1 MEMKTK
7 YLIQISILLVAI
19 IISSCSTNSRK
30 PNNSEKSH
38 VSKSEKLNYKIIT
51 SDIDNFWVAYDSL
64 QNTTDSISTIQRLYI
79 DKASDGLLEFLK
91 VRPRFTSKAY
101 VEAIVKYPK
110 FWKSVRQSTLNIEKN
125 ALRIKSAFM
134 EIKKIYPEFEIPD
147 ICFAISPVSAG
158 GTTAQDNKMLLIG
171 TEIVAADSSVDI
183 SEFNNILKDI
193 LGTLNVPLYIIHE
206 AIHTSQNPMCEPSIL
221 TETLMEG
228 SAEFI
233 SHFILKKEFRTK
245 KYEYGYE
252 NECDLWGKIK
262 VDIEN
267 DTNYDKWF
275 GSYSNNKHP
284 DMGYF
289 IGYRI
294 IEAYY
299 EQADNKEQALVDII
313 KLTHPGEI
321 LNKSNYDGNCNN

>member
-1 MEMKTK
+1 MKTK
-7 YLIQISILLVAI
+7 HLIQISILLAAM
-19 IISSCSTNSRK
+19 IISSCSTNSQK
-30 PNNSEKSH
+30 SNNSEKTQI
-38 VSKSEKLNYKIIT
+38 SKIGKLNYKIIT
-51 SDIDNFWVAYDSL
+51 SDIDNFWEAYDNL
-64 QNTTDSISTIQRLYI
+64 QNTTDSISTIQRLYLE
-79 DKASDGLLEFLK
+79 KASDGLLEFLK
-91 VRPRFTSKAY
+91 VRPMFTSKVY
-101 VEAIVKYPK
+101 VEAIKNHPK
-110 FWKSVRQSTLNIEKN
+110 FWKSVRQSTINIKKHKIKIEN
-125 ALRIKSAFM
+125 AFI

-147 ICFAISPVSAG
+147 ICFAISPVSTG
-158 GTTAQDNKMLLIG
+158 GTTTQDNKMLLIG
-171 TEIVAADSSVDI
+171 AEIVAADSSVDV

-206 AIHTSQNPMCEPSIL
+206 AIHTAQNPMCEASIL

-252 NECDLWGKIK
+252 NECDLWKEIK
-262 VDIEN
+262 LDIEN

-313 KLTHPGEI
+313 RLTHPEEI
-321 LNKSNYDGNCNN
+321 LNKSNYDGNCND